1 MVIRPSSTALRSTL
15 SIRLCSHDLSRS
27 ITRAYFHSDS
37 SLKQPLQSRSQSSD
51 GNVTKSVKDYAA
63 LPHSL
68 IKDGAPVDPLPAWNG
83 GLIPQ
88 DNNPEPSKSVF
99 STTRVSAHYFEY
111 IIIIIIETKPARARK
126 GTKSSV
132 ARKKPKKPE
141 KPEESDDNLVFK
153 STRRVTKAATSGEVQ
168 EDEEETEADLDLK
181 QGETA
186 CLQKK

>member
-37 SLKQPLQSRSQSSD
+37 LLKQPLQSRSQSSD

-99 STTRVSAHYFEY
+99 STTRVSVHYFEY
-111 IIIIIIETKPARARK
+111 IIIIIETKPARARK